1 MKKMTTGALYTYMVL
16 LDNIAT
22 LENLDRE
29 ERRRVAEESD
39 DFFAG
44 MEDTQYT
51 ARLRET
57 ADELDAFRKEHHE
70 ELDALCIKLGAYKK
84 EDGRWYIKRQKLI
97 VNGDDHYADFI
108 EIEEPFRLDEEL
120 KKMEV

>member
-1 MKKMTTGALYTYMVL
+1 MKKMATKALYTYMVL

-44 MEDTQYT
+44 MEDTRYT
-51 ARLRET
+51 EKLSKTVE
-57 ADELDAFRKEHHE
+57 ELDDFRKEHRE
-70 ELDALCIKLGAYKK
+70 ELDALCIKLRAYKK
-84 EDGRWYIKRQKLI
+84 EDGCWYIKRQKLI

-108 EIEEPFRLDEEL
+108 EIEEPFSLDKEL

>member
-1 MKKMTTGALYTYMVL
+1 MKKMTTKALYTYMVML
-16 LDNIAT
+16 NNITT

-44 MEDTQYT
+44 MEDTRYA
-51 ARLRET
+51 ARLRGT
-57 ADELDAFRKEHHE
+57 ADKLDAFRKEHNE
-70 ELDALCIKLGAYKK
+70 ELDALCTKLGAYKK
-84 EDGRWYIKRQKLI
+84 EDGHWYIKHQKLI
-97 VNGDDHYADFI
+97 VNSDECYADFI

-120 KKMEV
+120 KKMKV

>member
-1 MKKMTTGALYTYMVL
+1 MKKMTTGTLYTYMVL
-16 LDNIAT
+16 LDNIDT
-22 LENLDRE
+22 LERFDRE

-44 MEDTQYT
+44 MEDTRYT
-51 ARLRET
+51 ERLSKTVE
-57 ADELDAFRKEHHE
+57 ELDNFRKEHRE
-70 ELDALCIKLGAYKK
+70 ELDALCTKLGAYKK
-84 EDGRWYIKRQKLI
+84 EDGCWYIKRQKLI

-120 KKMEV
+120 RKMEV

>member
-22 LENLDRE
+22 LEKLDRE

-44 MEDTQYT
+44 MEDTRYT

-70 ELDALCIKLGAYKK
+70 ELDALCTKLGAYKK
-84 EDGRWYIKRQKLI
+84 EDGRWYIKRKKLI
-97 VNGDDHYADFI
+97 VNSDECYADFI
-108 EIEEPFRLDEEL
+108 DVEEIFKLNEEL
-120 KKMEV
+120 KKMEI

>member
-1 MKKMTTGALYTYMVL
+1 MKKMTTKALYTYMVML
-16 LDNIAT
+16 NNIAT

-44 MEDTQYT
+44 MEDTRYT
-51 ARLRET
+51 ARLNKVVE
-57 ADELDAFRKEHHE
+57 ELDRFRKEHRE
-70 ELDALCIKLGAYKK
+70 ELDALCTKLGAYKK
-84 EDGRWYIKRQKLI
+84 EDGHWYIKRQKLI
-97 VNGDDHYADFI
+97 VNGDDHYADFV

>member
-1 MKKMTTGALYTYMVL
+1 MKKMTTKALYTYMVML
-16 LDNIAT
+16 NNIAT
-22 LENLDRE
+22 LENLGRE

-44 MEDTQYT
+44 MEDTRYT
-51 ARLRET
+51 ARLREA

-70 ELDALCIKLGAYKK
+70 ELDTLCTKLGAYKK
-84 EDGRWYIKRQKLI
+84 EDGHWYIKRQKLI
-97 VNGDDHYADFI
+97 VNGDDHYADFV

>member
-1 MKKMTTGALYTYMVL
+1 MKKMTTGTLYTYMVL
-16 LDNIAT
+16 LDNIDT
-22 LENLDRE
+22 LERLDQA
-29 ERRRVAEESD
+29 ERKKAEEISD

-44 MEDTQYT
+44 MEDTRYT

-70 ELDALCIKLGAYKK
+70 ELDALCTKFGAYKK

-97 VNGDDHYADFI
+97 VNSDECYADFI

-120 KKMEV
+120 KKMKV